1 MTIAYHW
8 SPSVNHDSIIKRGL
22 LVPKTH
28 PRLTTPVTCSEGHRN
43 PHISLGRNP
52 MHAWILSGGFLL
64 RRVEEYGWLSGQ
76 PKGIP
81 LKWDLWQVEIDTIR
95 DWRKDDYELN
105 VDMDISPSHLTWV
118 AHRWIVD
125 NGVF

>member
-1 MTIAYHW
+1 MTIAFHW
-8 SPSVNHDSIIKRGL
+8 SPSANYDSIIRRGL
-22 LVPKTH
+22 LVPKLH

-52 MHAWILSGGFLL
+52 MHAWSLSGGFLL

-81 LKWDLWQVEIDTIR
+81 LKWDLWQVELPNIR
-95 DWRKDDYELN
+95 GWRKDDYELN
-105 VDMDISPSHLTWV
+105 IETDITPGHLTWV

>member
-1 MTIAYHW
+1 MTVIAYHW
-8 SPSVNHDSIIKRGL
+8 SPSSNHDSIIRRGL
-22 LVPKTH
+22 LIPKLH

-52 MHAWILSGGFLL
+52 MHAWSLSGGFLL
-64 RRVEEYGWLSGQ
+64 LRTAEQSPFW
-76 PKGIP
+76 PNHIP
-81 LKWDLWQVEIDTIR
+81 LKWDLWQVDLPKVR
-95 DWRKDDYELN
+95 PWRKDDYELN
-105 VDMDISPSHLTWV
+105 IDMDIPPSHLTWV

>member
-1 MTIAYHW
+1 MVIAYHW
-8 SPSVNHDSIIKRGL
+8 SPSSNHDSIIRRGL
-22 LVPKTH
+22 LVPKLH

-52 MHAWILSGGFLL
+52 MHAWSLSGGFLL
-64 RRVEEYGWLSGQ
+64 RRQNELLDVTVDVA
-76 PKGIP
+76 
-81 LKWDLWQVEIDTIR
+81 LKWDLWQVELPKIR
-95 DWRKDDYELN
+95 GWRKDDYELN
-105 VDMDISPSHLTWV
+105 IETDITPGHLTWV

>member
-52 MHAWILSGGFLL
+52 MHAWSLSGGFLL
-64 RRVEEYGWLSGQ
+64 RRQNELLDVVVDVA
-76 PKGIP
+76 
-81 LKWDLWQVEIDTIR
+81 LKWDLWQVDLPQVR
-95 DWRKDDYELN
+95 NWRKDDYELN
-105 VDMDISPSHLTWV
+105 IDTDIPPSHLTWV